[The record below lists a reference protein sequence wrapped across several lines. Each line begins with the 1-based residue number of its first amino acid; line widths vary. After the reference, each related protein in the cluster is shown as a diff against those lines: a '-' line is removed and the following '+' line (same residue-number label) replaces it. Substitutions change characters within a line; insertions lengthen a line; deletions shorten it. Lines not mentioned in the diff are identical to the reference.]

1 MFSIFALATEN
12 VAEKSNG
19 RESEKQ
25 TNKQTNKQTKAA
37 REMAAKAMVE

>member
-19 RESEKQ
+19 ESE
-25 TNKQTNKQTKAA
+25 KQTNKQTKAA
-37 REMAAKAMVE
+37 REMAAKAMAE

>member
-1 MFSIFALATEN
+1 MFSVFALATEN

-25 TNKQTNKQTKAA
+25 TNKQTKAA
-37 REMAAKAMVE
+37 REMAAKAMAE